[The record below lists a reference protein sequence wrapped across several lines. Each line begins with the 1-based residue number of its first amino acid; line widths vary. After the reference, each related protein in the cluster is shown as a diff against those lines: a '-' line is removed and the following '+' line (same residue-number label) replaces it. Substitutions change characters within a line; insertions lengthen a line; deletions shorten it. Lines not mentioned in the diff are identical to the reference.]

1 MSSMAVSMTPP
12 LDFSRLASKA
22 TDAVQAFLG
31 GMRLFMDR
39 HRDRTGRRMCRDH
52 GFHGHRHHRQDRPTR
67 WMQPQGMHHQRQ
79 AMQSVPVNLLAN
91 RQR

>member
-1 MSSMAVSMTPP
+1 MSSMAVKLTHP
-12 LDFSRLASKA
+12 LDFSRPASEVA
-22 TDAVQAFLG
+22 DAVHTFLG
-31 GMRLFMDR
+31 GLQLFMDR

-52 GFHGHRHHRQDRPTR
+52 GLHGHRHHRQDRPTR

-79 AMQSVPVNLLAN
+79 AMQPVPVKLLAN

>member
-12 LDFSRLASKA
+12 LDFSRLASEA
-22 TDAVQAFLG
+22 AAAVQTFLG
-31 GMRLFMDR
+31 RLQLFMDR
-39 HRDRTGRRMCRDH
+39 HRDRTGRRMSRDH
-52 GFHGHRHHRQDRPTR
+52 EFHGHRHHRQHRPSC

-79 AMQSVPVNLLAN
+79 AMQPVPVKLLAN